1 MIRLMNTMLQK
12 AVLTLAIAII
22 VLLGGCSNK
31 EYTSGSNSV
40 APPVKQTTQEAL
52 KKSVDD
58 YLAGADSSAPPGT
71 IVALQMNGY
80 QPWYYTSGSAELDLA
95 NGGVPKTVMNEN
107 MQFRIASVTKMFI
120 AQAIILLEKEGKLS
134 FNDTVEQLLPGA
146 LTGINAANAGRIT
159 VAMLLNHTSGLYS
172 YVTSDA
178 GLLNGNLPNMNMP
191 MNQFVMDL
199 GQTPWTH
206 SVSPQDK
213 VLTFANNFAPPV
225 QIKVPVFNN
234 ISAIGNPYSTN
245 PYFSPGASWHYSNT
259 NYYLLG
265 LIIEKVTG
273 NSVSS
278 ELQRLIIT
286 PLGLTDTYLPTT
298 KEFQTTNF
306 AHGYTDY
313 FSAPYTTPLA
323 TAVLRF
329 NLGGSGWYNGDGI
342 LEDFSFI
349 EPSFTWTTG
358 GMVSS
363 VKDLIKFM
371 QYVITER
378 VQSREEVQHWINAAP
393 IDNATSFHYGRG
405 LAKVA
410 DSFIGHGGQF
420 AGYNV
425 AAYWISGS
433 DAYLVVMTNKYSYF
447 EGDPNNIGSI
457 IGSMGQELYKTPLA
471 GKVSNSDPNTAIIN
485 GLLGVLANEPDFG
498 KTLKKSSGGHLTLP
512 DIYSIMQ

>member
-1 MIRLMNTMLQK
+1 
-12 AVLTLAIAII
+12 
-22 VLLGGCSNK
+22 
-31 EYTSGSNSV
+31 
-40 APPVKQTTQEAL
+40 
-52 KKSVDD
+52 
-58 YLAGADSSAPPGT
+58 
-71 IVALQMNGY
+71 
-80 QPWYYTSGSAELDLA
+80 
-95 NGGVPKTVMNEN
+95 
-107 MQFRIASVTKMFI
+107 
-120 AQAIILLEKEGKLS
+120 
-134 FNDTVEQLLPGA
+134 
-146 LTGINAANAGRIT
+146 LTGRNAANAGRIT
-159 VAMLLNHTSGLYS
+159 VGMLLNHTSGLYS

-178 GLLNGNLPNMNMP
+178 GLLNGTLPNMNMP

-206 SVSPQDK
+206 SVTPQDK
-213 VLTFANNFAPPV
+213 VLTFVNNFAPPV

-245 PYFSPGASWHYSNT
+245 PYFSPGAGFHYSNT

-265 LIIEKVTG
+265 LIVEKVTG

-278 ELQRLIIT
+278 ELQRLIIN

-298 KEFQTTNF
+298 QAFQTTNF

-313 FSAPYTTPLA
+313 FNAPYTTPLA
-323 TAVLRF
+323 TAILRF
-329 NLGGSGWYNGDGI
+329 NQGSSGWNNGDGI
-342 LEDFSFI
+342 LEDFSLI

-363 VKDLIKFM
+363 VKDLNKFLK
-371 QYVITER
+371 YVITER
-378 VQSREEVQHWINAAP
+378 VQSREEVQYWINAAP

-410 DSFIGHGGQF
+410 NSFIGHGGQF

-447 EGDPNNIGSI
+447 ESDPNNIGSI
-457 IGSMGQELYKTPLA
+457 IGSMGERLYKTTLG
-471 GKVSNSDPNTAIIN
+471 GKVSGSDPNTAIIN
-485 GLLGVLANEPDFG
+485 GILGVLASEPEFG
-498 KTLKKSSGGHLTLP
+498 KSLKKSTGGHLTLP
-512 DIYSIMQ
+512 DVNSITR